1 MQHWDIYRR
10 ALDYWSTLQMRVIA
24 RVIITMIV
32 IVIVLALPGF

>member
-10 ALDYWSTLQMRVIA
+10 ALDYWSTLQMGVIV
-24 RVIITMIV
+24 RLIIAVTV